1 VTTPGASKNVSLT
14 VKLTPQPALPRSMS
28 LSARNRLSGTVQ
40 SVETD
45 GLMAEVVIELDGGQ
59 VVTAVITAGSVERLG
74 VEEGK
79 ELDAVIKATEVMV
92 EVD

>member
-1 VTTPGASKNVSLT
+1 
-14 VKLTPQPALPRSMS
+14 MS
-28 LSARNRLSGTVQ
+28 LSARNRLSGTVR

-45 GLMAEVVIELDGGQ
+45 GLMAEVEIELDADQ

-79 ELDAVIKATEVMV
+79 ELNAVVKATEVMV
-92 EVD
+92 ETED

>member
-1 VTTPGASKNVSLT
+1 
-14 VKLTPQPALPRSMS
+14 MS

-45 GLMAEVVIELDGGQ
+45 GLMAEVEIELDADQ
-59 VVTAVITAGSVERLG
+59 VVTAVITAGSVESLG
-74 VEEGK
+74 VKEGT

-92 EVD
+92 ETED

>member
-1 VTTPGASKNVSLT
+1 MT
-14 VKLTPQPALPRSMS
+14 

-45 GLMAEVVIELDGGQ
+45 GLMAEVTIELDAGQ
-59 VVTAVITAGSVERLG
+59 VVTAVITAGSVDRLG
-74 VEEGK
+74 VEEGS

-92 EVD
+92 EN

>member
-1 VTTPGASKNVSLT
+1 
-14 VKLTPQPALPRSMS
+14 MS

-45 GLMAEVVIELDGGQ
+45 GLMAEVEIELDADQ
-59 VVTAVITAGSVERLG
+59 VVTAVITAGSVESLG
-74 VEEGK
+74 VEEGT

-92 EVD
+92 ETED